1 MKSRFWKSRLPGPF
15 LISFLLCFAL
25 IDYIIYSA
33 TKDSPLGL
41 LWQILALVIDVFR
54 NLPLSDYVSVMTLF
68 LLGSIVLFIIIVV
81 VVSKGSATKAMQAT
95 TEKVVGDRP
104 LEFDHSSLRTGGG
117 ILTVGKVR
125 EETQVLT
132 RNFEEPRPLNID
144 HSSIQARGVIKVD
157 EVKKGAQVPPENF
170 EESRPREGYHWSLRK
185 LVDASVSMRPSVQ
198 WQLPDLGVTAKM
210 VLFFAGIAALFGL
223 GTTAI
228 VYYLSFGVFETQ
240 INKRADVI
248 ALNLSEAVARQ
259 MSEKNL
265 VGLRAELSKY
275 AGQED
280 VAYIFVEDDTGNVV
294 SKSVEDLP
302 VQDAGSILQPSSKFT
317 HWAPILYRG
326 YPVYETRAGIAGKLG
341 ILHLGIWKDAVEKEI
356 RGILWP
362 IAISILVVTLVGI
375 IAFSVVVRGISRLLL
390 QLAQSANRISEGEL
404 DASSWI
410 NRKDEIGKLAVS
422 LERIRASLTAATK
435 RLDPTHS
442 ARSKP
447 IGERPLRRVGPR
459 GTS

>member
-41 LWQILALVIDVFR
+41 LWQGLGLIIDIFS
-54 NLPLSDYVSVMTLF
+54 NFPLSEYVSVMTLF
-68 LLGSIVLFIIIVV
+68 LLGSIVLFIIIIV

-95 TEKVVGDRP
+95 TEKIGDRP
-104 LEFDHSSLRTGGG
+104 LEYEPSSARAGGT
-117 ILTVGKVR
+117 ILTVGR
-125 EETQVLT
+125 ATEETQVFT
-132 RNFEEPRPLNID
+132 RTFEEPKPVIMD
-144 HSSIQARGVIKVD
+144 YSSIQPRGVTKVD
-157 EVKKGAQVPPENF
+157 EVRRGARLPPENF
-170 EESRPREGYHWSLRK
+170 EESTPQERNIWSLRK
-185 LVDASVSMRPSVQ
+185 VLGATAAMRPSFQ
-198 WQLPDLGVTAKM
+198 WTLPDLGLTAKM

-259 MSEKNL
+259 MSDNNL
-265 VGLRAELSKY
+265 VGLHAELSKY

-280 VAYIFVEDDTGNVV
+280 VAYIFVEDDSGNVV

-302 VQDAGSILQPSSKFT
+302 VPDAGSILQPSSKFT
-317 HWAPILYRG
+317 HWAPILYKG
-326 YPVYETRAGIAGKLG
+326 HPAYETRAGIAGRLG

-356 RGILWP
+356 YRILWP
-362 IAISILVVTLVGI
+362 IALSILVVTLVGI
-375 IAFSVVVRGISRLLL
+375 IAFSIVVRGISRLLL

-404 DASSWI
+404 DTSSWI

-435 RLDPTHS
+435 RLDPTQS
-442 ARSKP
+442 ARSRP
-447 IGERPLRRVGPR
+447 MGERPLRRVGPR
-459 GTS
+459 GTN